1 MFAIINQVID
11 IFVLTERMEVS
22 MQRKQ
27 HQKRQWSQIIL
38 WTVLIVA
45 FIAGSIGIIFHEAL
59 RPAKTAAGQTVSIAR
74 QKGISDTG
82 DFLTYNRQH
91 TYYSVSGRNAKN
103 QAVYVV
109 VAKQNGQTKILKQS
123 DGTSKT
129 AILRQVWQKNN
140 PKKVLNIGLGIR
152 KSEPVWE
159 VTYLNQKGN
168 LCYDLIRFKD
178 GTMVQSIQNL

>member
-27 HQKRQWSQIIL
+27 HQQRQWSQIIL

-91 TYYSVSGRNAKN
+91 TY
-103 QAVYVV
+103 
-109 VAKQNGQTKILKQS
+109 
-123 DGTSKT
+123 
-129 AILRQVWQKNN
+129 
-140 PKKVLNIGLGIR
+140 
-152 KSEPVWE
+152 
-159 VTYLNQKGN
+159 
-168 LCYDLIRFKD
+168 
-178 GTMVQSIQNL
+178 

>member
-1 MFAIINQVID
+1 
-11 IFVLTERMEVS
+11 
-22 MQRKQ
+22 MQRRQ
-27 HQKRQWSQIIL
+27 HQQRQWSQIIL

-45 FIAGSIGIIFHEAL
+45 FIAGSVGIIVHEAL
-59 RPAKTAAGQTVSIAR
+59 RPSKTAAEQTVSIAR
-74 QKGISDTG
+74 QKGISSAS

-91 TYYSVSGRNAKN
+91 TYYSVSGKNAKN

-109 VAKQNGQTKILKQS
+109 VAKQGGKTQVLKRS
-123 DGTSKT
+123 AGTSKT
-129 AILRQVWQKNN
+129 AILRQVWQKDN

-152 KSEPVWE
+152 KHQPVWE

-168 LCYDLIRFKD
+168 LCYDLLRFKD